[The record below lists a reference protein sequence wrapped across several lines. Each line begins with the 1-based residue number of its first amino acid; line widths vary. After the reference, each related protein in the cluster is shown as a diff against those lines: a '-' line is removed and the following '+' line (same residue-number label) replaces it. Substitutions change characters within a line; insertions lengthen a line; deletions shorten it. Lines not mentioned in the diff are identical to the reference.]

1 MGLAT
6 FSIFNLFYAL
16 AVSDESES
24 VFSRSLLA
32 NGKLIQMSGFSAIAI
47 VLASE
52 LDLLNRFLSTA
63 HMSVDQWLI
72 CIAVGSAIVWVTEV
86 EKFFRR
92 RSASSA
98 ARVEARPV
106 RTVLQRQP

>member
-1 MGLAT
+1 
-6 FSIFNLFYAL
+6 
-16 AVSDESES
+16 
-24 VFSRSLLA
+24 
-32 NGKLIQMSGFSAIAI
+32 
-47 VLASE
+47 
-52 LDLLNRFLSTA
+52 
-63 HMSVDQWLI
+63 
-72 CIAVGSAIVWVTEV
+72 VGSAIVWVTEV